1 MSYHTNDT
9 RLVPNRGHSIVERD
23 EAGNIIGAYTG
34 YWNPSRQLVT
44 LYPDY
49 RHPAVKAGQK
59 LNKRQI
65 YDGLVKCKVENGKM
79 KVKDEAAGNAHAKSQ
94 TSRAMKDLIGQE
106 KIKF

>member
-9 RLVPNRGHSIVERD
+9 RLVPNKGHSIVERD

-65 YDGLVKCKVENGKM
+65 YDGLVRCKKADASPA
-79 KVKDEAAGNAHAKSQ
+79 KVKDGAKSQ

>member
-23 EAGNIIGAYTG
+23 ELGNIIGAYTG
-34 YWNPSRQLVT
+34 YWNPSRQLVV

-59 LNKRQI
+59 LIKRQI
-65 YDGLVKCKVENGKM
+65 YDGLVRCKKADASPTKVEGG
-79 KVKDEAAGNAHAKSQ
+79 VKSQ

-106 KIKF
+106 RIKF